1 MAGCFFQARSTR
13 RARNLE
19 VSENMDASPRKRSTD
34 TGRALVSECVSLL
47 NCATGDSLG
56 GVASNYWRKRLPKA
70 ESLVG
75 VICPSRAVK
84 GELRHASPL
93 YSVRYIR
100 CQFLWI
106 AVDCTLGRRAC
117 LSRESHA
124 GRSELSM
131 AGSVCEVGEREGD
144 QHNRRSLFLGFE
156 FALRVLL
163 ASPVAS

>member
-1 MAGCFFQARSTR
+1 MSI
-13 RARNLE
+13 
-19 VSENMDASPRKRSTD
+19 P
-34 TGRALVSECVSLL
+34 
-47 NCATGDSLG
+47 
-56 GVASNYWRKRLPKA
+56 
-70 ESLVG
+70 
-75 VICPSRAVK
+75 
-84 GELRHASPL
+84 
-93 YSVRYIR
+93 
-100 CQFLWI
+100 
-106 AVDCTLGRRAC
+106 VDCTLGRRAC